1 MTIAEFKRGSEE
13 EQAEA
18 LRKYG
23 VFLAERICWHSRIYL
38 YALSSVYIELFHDL
52 DELEYSPIRILRI
65 FEDPSELDAYMDEI
79 DISELILAS

>member
-1 MTIAEFKRGSEE
+1 MTIAEFKCQSNE
-13 EQAEA
+13 EQADT

-23 VFLAERICWHSRIYL
+23 VLLAERICWHSRIYL

-52 DELEYSPIRILRI
+52 NELENTPIRILRV
-65 FEDPSELDAYMDEI
+65 FEDPSELKVYLDEI